1 MDVGETMLAEIGG
14 EVFEVETVLIFSV
27 HSSPITETEATVG
40 RLVVVGTL
48 AGPILRGSL
57 STTSCVIAAKSFPL
71 VIEFPSKF
79 ADGSGYLHLSNK
91 EERSRNSSS
100 KAKLWFNSVSCM
112 VTLFLL
118 VESVMVEEEGEDDD
132 EHTEDNLEEVAEGLL
147 NEVDNEALAEGVV
160 CGDENVHTDGELV
173 C

>member
-1 MDVGETMLAEIGG
+1 M
-14 EVFEVETVLIFSV
+14 
-27 HSSPITETEATVG
+27 
-40 RLVVVGTL
+40 
-48 AGPILRGSL
+48 
-57 STTSCVIAAKSFPL
+57 
-71 VIEFPSKF
+71 
-79 ADGSGYLHLSNK
+79 SNK